1 MALIGVG
8 ARRLRDAPRL
18 LILRAL
24 GLGDLLTAVPALRV
38 LRERYPR
45 HERVLAA
52 PAWLAPLVTL
62 LDGTVDAVADVDFRY
77 SVGVLPPEL
86 GRPDVA
92 VNLHGRGPASHR
104 ALQALSPGTL
114 VAFANDAAGHTGP
127 AWRPDE
133 HERTRWCRLLDA
145 SGRADDL
152 RLPVP
157 SVPAPDG
164 VRGATVLHPG
174 AAAPARRWP
183 VDRWSAVARHE
194 VRRGHDVIVTAGP
207 GEDELAKAVATGAD
221 LGGQSVIA
229 GRTDLAE
236 LAAIVAA
243 AGRVVCGD
251 TGVAH
256 LASAYATP
264 SVVLF
269 GPVPP
274 SRWGP
279 PTSGPHVALWA
290 GRSGDPHAG
299 APDPGLLALTV
310 ADVTAALD
318 TLSATGPRA

>member
-1 MALIGVG
+1 MALIDVG

-38 LRERYPR
+38 LRDRYP
-45 HERVLAA
+45 HHQRVLAA
-52 PAWLAPLVTL
+52 PAGLAPLVAL
-62 LDGTVDAVADVDFRY
+62 LRGAVDAIADVDFRHG
-77 SVGVLPPEL
+77 VGALPPEL
-86 GRPDVA
+86 CRPDVA
-92 VNLHGRGPASHR
+92 VNLHGCGPASHR

-114 VAFANDAAGHTGP
+114 VAFANDAVGHDGP
-127 AWRPDE
+127 AWHPDE

-145 SGRADDL
+145 PDRADDL

-157 SVPAPDG
+157 SAAVADG
-164 VRGATVLHPG
+164 VRGAAVLHPG

-183 VDRWSAVARHE
+183 IDRWSAVARHE
-194 VRRGHDVIVTAGP
+194 VRRGHDVIVTGGP
-207 GEDELAKAVATGAD
+207 GEDELAKVVATGAD
-221 LGGQSVIA
+221 LDGRSVIA

-236 LAAIVAA
+236 LATIVAA

-274 SRWGP
+274 TRWGP
-279 PTSGPHVALWA
+279 PASGPHVALWA
-290 GRSGDPHAG
+290 GRTGDPHARD
-299 APDPGLLALTV
+299 PDPGLLAVTV

-318 TLSATGPRA
+318 TLGAAGPRS